1 MKIEK
6 KKIVFI
12 SVLAVI
18 VIFLVT
24 YTLMITGEDE
34 EHHEN
39 LRQTE
44 IPALEEE
51 SQETYNSKLE
61 AIDNLKEVRDKNAP
75 SIYDETFL
83 DSLGYY
89 DTGLLEKEKERKID
103 SIYELGKARQ
113 AQIANLMKTRPTSPT
128 ENSSPSLIKTVPKVD
143 TTEVEKKRKIE
154 AKEMGLEHQLF
165 FASAP
170 TKPQD
175 FITNTTDKEIKV
187 VVDGTQVVKANSR
200 LRMRLSEP
208 ARIGDKFIPKNTP
221 VFGFVSFQPNRVLIE
236 IENIHKHNTSLKAF
250 DLEDGSEGIYIEN
263 NFRAEVTTEVLDDII
278 GDINIPT
285 VPQVSGISKVFRR
298 NNRNVKVSII
308 NNYRLILKA
317 DKTEPNWGM
326 ANQ

>member
-6 KKIVFI
+6 NKIVFI
-12 SVLAVI
+12 SVLVVI

-34 EHHEN
+34 EHQEN

-44 IPALEEE
+44 IPDLEEE
-51 SQETYNSKLE
+51 SQETYESKLE

-89 DTGLLEKEKERKID
+89 DTELLEKEKERKID

-113 AQIANLMKTRPTSPT
+113 AQIANLKQTPQTSPS
-128 ENSSPSLIKTVPKVD
+128 ENNSPSLIERAPKVD
-143 TTEVEKKRKIE
+143 TGEARKIE

-170 TKPQD
+170 EAPKDGT
-175 FITNTTDKEIKV
+175 TSNTDKEINV
-187 VVDGTQVVKANSR
+187 MVDGTQVVKANSR
-200 LRMRLSEP
+200 LRMRLSQP

-236 IENIHKHNTSLKAF
+236 IENINKHQTSLKAF

-263 NFRAEVTTEVLDDII
+263 NFRAEVATEVLDDVI
-278 GDINIPT
+278 GDINIPS

-298 NNRNVKVSII
+298 NNRNVKVTIL

-317 DKTEPNWGM
+317 SRPESNWGL

>member
-6 KKIVFI
+6 NKIVFI
-12 SVLAVI
+12 SVLVVI

-24 YTLMITGEDE
+24 YTIMITGEDE
-34 EHHEN
+34 EQQEN

-51 SQETYNSKLE
+51 SQQTYDSKLE

-89 DTGLLEKEKERKID
+89 DTELLEKEKERKID

-113 AQIANLMKTRPTSPT
+113 AQIANLTQTRLTSPP

-143 TTEVEKKRKIE
+143 TAEIEEKREIE
-154 AKEMGLEHQLF
+154 AKDMGLEHQLF

-170 TKPQD
+170 KEAKD
-175 FITNTTDKEIKV
+175 RITSTTDKEIKV
-187 VVDGTQVVKANSR
+187 VIDGTQVVKANSR
-200 LRMRLSEP
+200 LRMRLAQP
-208 ARIGDKFIPKNTP
+208 ASIGDKFIPKNTP

-236 IENIHKHNTSLKAF
+236 IENINKQQTSLKAF

-263 NFRAEVTTEVLDDII
+263 NFRAEVATEVLDDVI
-278 GDINIPT
+278 GDINIPS
-285 VPQVSGISKVFRR
+285 VPQVNGISKVFRR
-298 NNRNVKVSII
+298 NNRNVKVTIL

-317 DKTEPNWGM
+317 DKPEPNWGT
-326 ANQ
+326 ANL

>member
-1 MKIEK
+1 
-6 KKIVFI
+6 V
-12 SVLAVI
+12 VI

-34 EHHEN
+34 EHQEN

-44 IPALEEE
+44 IPDLEEE
-51 SQETYNSKLE
+51 SQETYESKLE

-89 DTGLLEKEKERKID
+89 DTELLEKEKERKID

-113 AQIANLMKTRPTSPT
+113 AQIANLKQTPQTSPS
-128 ENSSPSLIKTVPKVD
+128 ENNSPSLIERAPKVD
-143 TTEVEKKRKIE
+143 TGEARKIE

-170 TKPQD
+170 EAPKDGT
-175 FITNTTDKEIKV
+175 TSNTDKEINV
-187 VVDGTQVVKANSR
+187 MVDGTQVVKANSR
-200 LRMRLSEP
+200 LRMRLSQP
-208 ARIGDKFIPKNTP
+208 ARIGDKLIPKNTP

-236 IENIHKHNTSLKAF
+236 IENINKHQTSLKAF

-263 NFRAEVTTEVLDDII
+263 NFRAEVTTEVLDDVI
-278 GDINIPT
+278 GDINIPS
-285 VPQVSGISKVFRR
+285 VPQVTGISKVFRR
-298 NNRNVKVSII
+298 NNRNVKVTIL

-317 DKTEPNWGM
+317 SRPESNWGL